1 MSKTVF
7 KNTFHYGAV
16 QLLSYG
22 IPLLLIPYISR
33 TVGIERYGITEFSLE
48 IALFF
53 GAVLLF
59 GYDFTM
65 SRKLSQE
72 RDDRKTVN
80 GLFWNVFYSRLLLG
94 SIVLPVFALVGRFFL
109 SDLFTVEILGYC
121 ALFVASR
128 IFSSWWFFQGLEKIK
143 WISWGNLLSK
153 LVLLLLILL
162 LVREKEDY
170 PYVVLGYGL
179 SQFAVNLLAWWLLIR
194 HEKLQPIAP
203 VKKDIIDL
211 IGSSF
216 FVFLNEFSVIG
227 FGAINLFLVKEYLSP
242 KDLGIYVSAMKV
254 VVISQ
259 NLVIQSLSKSL
270 FPNLAYALRNNRDQY
285 LARLREFRLYL
296 GAFLLA
302 LGFGILI
309 FREEIVLLLFGNG
322 YREVIP
328 YLAYTAFLPFL
339 KGMTNIHGWQGLY
352 VIGGEKTMAG
362 ISLTVGILTLALLL
376 SILPGYGVEG
386 VLVVRNLHELLL
398 VVITAYYFNRL
409 WRKGG
414 F

>member
-33 TVGIERYGITEFSLE
+33 TVGIERFGITEFSLE

-53 GAVLLF
+53 GAILLF

-65 SRKLSQE
+65 SRRLSQE
-72 RDDRKTVN
+72 RKDRKSVN
-80 GLFWNVFYSRLLLG
+80 ELFWNVFYSRILLG
-94 SIVLPVFALVGRFFL
+94 SILLPLFALAGTIFL

-121 ALFVASR
+121 TLLVASR
-128 IFSSWWFFQGLEKIK
+128 IFSSWWFYQGLEKIK

-153 LVLLLLILL
+153 LVLLLMVLL

-170 PYVVLGYGL
+170 PLVVLGYGL
-179 SQFAVNLLAWWLLIR
+179 SQFIVNLLAWAALIR
-194 HEKLQPIAP
+194 FEKLRPIRL
-203 VKKDIIDL
+203 VSKDVLDL

-216 FVFLNEFSVIG
+216 FVFVNEFSIIG
-227 FGAINLFLVKEYLSP
+227 FGALNLFLVKEYLSP
-242 KDLGIYVSAMKV
+242 KELGIYVSAMKV
-254 VVISQ
+254 VLISQ

-270 FPNLAYALRNNRDQY
+270 FPNLAYALRQNRESY
-285 LARLREFRLYL
+285 LARLKEFRLYL

-302 LGFGILI
+302 LGFGILL
-309 FREEIVLLLFGNG
+309 FRKEIVLLLFGKG
-322 YREVIP
+322 YNEVGP
-328 YLAYTAFLPFL
+328 YLVYTAFLPFL

-352 VIGGEKTMAG
+352 VIGRERTMAG
-362 ISLTVGILTLALLL
+362 ISLIVGIASFALLL
-376 SILPGYGVEG
+376 LVLPVYGVEG
-386 VLVVRNLHELLL
+386 VLSVRNLHELLL
-398 VVITAYYFNRL
+398 VLTTAFYFNRL
-409 WRKGG
+409 WKKDGI
-414 F
+414 